1 MLERVMEETSSKANK
16 EKIIIEVIG
25 GLVALAVAAITAW
38 ATITAANP
46 PQSSP
51 SASTSITASPA
62 PSLSSPANSP
72 TTSPA
77 PPVPAP
83 TPTPTLEPVPGETG
97 GLPYQRQDV
106 TLGGGAAE
114 AHVHLTPPAGPQ
126 SNFIEIGGNGF
137 PVNSRVRIEERT
149 MGRTF
154 HHVIEGGWFIA
165 NFTTPADCEDYVISI
180 LTVEGEH
187 LADLRYKTLC

>member
-1 MLERVMEETSSKANK
+1 MEETSSKANK

-51 SASTSITASPA
+51 SSSTSITASPA
-62 PSLSSPANSP
+62 PSLSSPSTSP

-77 PPVPAP
+77 PPVRAPTPTP
-83 TPTPTLEPVPGETG
+83 TPTPTLESVPGETG

-106 TLGGGAAE
+106 TLGEGATK

-137 PVNSRVRIEERT
+137 PVNSLVRIEERT
-149 MGRTF
+149 RGRSF
-154 HHVIEGGWFIA
+154 HQVIEGGWFIA
-165 NFTTPADCEDYVISI
+165 NFTTPADCGDYVVSI
-180 LTVEGEH
+180 LTLEGDH
-187 LADLRYKTLC
+187 LADLRYKTQC